1 MKTFEGYKEVQN
13 LFTHQ
18 WDPQD
23 LSCLNHNTP
32 TSCSHRM
39 VLKGFGY
46 YITNLGGGEKNKRGI
61 RLSWQVVLCPTSK
74 YMIQQAIVDWVH
86 LPLYIYPSLQ
96 GHFSLTDPSR
106 EVTKCNIFGLHQSF
120 DTVSHRILLYCP
132 AHS

>member
-61 RLSWQVVLCPTSK
+61 QTLLAGCSLSYLKIHDPASNCGLGSLTSL
-74 YMIQQAIVDWVH
+74 H
-86 LPLYIYPSLQ
+86 LPKPSGALQ
-96 GHFSLTDPSR
+96 LD
-106 EVTKCNIFGLHQSF
+106 
-120 DTVSHRILLYCP
+120 
-132 AHS
+132 